1 MRATVSMTLDLRGLA
16 DPLPVARTAVAIAGL
31 RSGELIEVLTT
42 DPDSVRDLPVWAR
55 ATGNRLVE
63 QTAGPRL
70 LPVPVQESG
79 ETMPS
84 PPRCRP

>member
-16 DPLPVARTAVAIAGL
+16 DPLPVARTAVAMAGL

-42 DPDSVRDLPVWAR
+42 DPDSVRDLTVWAR

-63 QTAGPRL
+63 QTEGRDFYRFL
-70 LPVPVQESG
+70 F
-79 ETMPS
+79 
-84 PPRCRP
+84 RKR